1 MHWHRHVLPCLS
13 YVSSRLRQERVAQR
27 SFSTGTSFTFTGPS
41 RFLLFF
47 FIDPFSLWFLTS
59 VFASG
64 TWTASI
70 CWSRASSSSDS
81 ASSRSST
88 SYASPPPLLS
98 DDISLTFRDDL
109 LDGAAEERRYSFSS
123 AFPAGFCEYLKVS
136 SHKNQTTKNK
146 CLKNESA
153 ENDVNNRKNVKKPC
167 MILLKNKKNCLF
179 WTFKVR

>member
-13 YVSSRLRQERVAQR
+13 YISSRLRQERVAQR
-27 SFSTGTSFTFTGPS
+27 SFSTVTSFTFTGPS
-41 RFLLFF
+41 RFLLIFF
-47 FIDPFSLWFLTS
+47 CIDPFSLWFLTS

-64 TWTASI
+64 TWTARL

-88 SYASPPPLLS
+88 SYALSPPLLS
-98 DDISLTFRDDL
+98 DEISQTFRDDL

-123 AFPAGFCEYLKVS
+123 AFPASFCEYLKVS
-136 SHKNQTTKNK
+136 SHMNQTTRKK

-153 ENDVNNRKNVKKPC
+153 ENDVKN
-167 MILLKNKKNCLF
+167 
-179 WTFKVR
+179 